1 MHLVLNIQLQE
12 WIETL
17 QFVDMISKLG
27 RHCPKEV
34 MKLVYD
40 LKQVYDVDEVGTS

>member
-1 MHLVLNIQLQE
+1 MLHSVLNIQFKE

-27 RHCPKEV
+27 RHCPKEG

-40 LKQVYDVDEVGTS
+40 LDEVGSS